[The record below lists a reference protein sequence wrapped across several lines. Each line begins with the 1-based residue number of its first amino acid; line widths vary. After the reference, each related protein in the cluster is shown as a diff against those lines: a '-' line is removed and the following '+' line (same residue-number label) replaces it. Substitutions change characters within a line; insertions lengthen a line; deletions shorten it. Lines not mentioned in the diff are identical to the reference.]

1 MVIVNG
7 KEQALEGLTLAE
19 LLAQEA
25 YQLDRV
31 VVELNGHI
39 IPPDAYAKT
48 QLLAGD
54 QVEVVSF
61 VGGG

>member
-7 KEQALEGLTLAE
+7 KERTLEGLTLAE
-19 LLAQEA
+19 LLAKDA
-25 YQLDRV
+25 YQVDRV
-31 VVELNGHI
+31 VVELNGQI
-39 IPPDAYAKT
+39 IPPGAYAKT

>member
-7 KEQALEGLTLAE
+7 KERTLEGLTLAE
-19 LLAQEA
+19 LLAKDA
-25 YQLDRV
+25 YQVDRV
-31 VVELNGHI
+31 VVELNGQI
-39 IPPDAYAKT
+39 IPPDAYATT
-48 QLLAGD
+48 QVSAGD